1 MGGHWLAELDGRRVT
16 IVDGTARPADSTQA
30 TWGKAEVADRPAAP
44 PERDPF
50 A

>member
-1 MGGHWLAELDGRRVT
+1 V

-30 TWGKAEVADRPAAP
+30 IWGKAEVADRPAAP
-44 PERDPF
+44 PEREPF